1 MGPLL
6 EYFTPEQLEKVTFVS
21 ADISDAATVDKAIEG
36 SAYVIHTASPVA
48 VADPLDEEQLVT
60 PAVQGVLNVMQ
71 ACSKHKVKRVVMTS
85 SASTVS
91 G

>member
-21 ADISDAATVDKAIEG
+21 ADISDAASIDKAIEG
-36 SAYVIHTASPVA
+36 SSYVIHTASPVA

-60 PAVQGVLNVMQ
+60 PAVQGAMNVMQ
-71 ACSKHKVKRVVMTS
+71 SCSKHKVKRVVMTS
-85 SASTVS
+85 NASAVS